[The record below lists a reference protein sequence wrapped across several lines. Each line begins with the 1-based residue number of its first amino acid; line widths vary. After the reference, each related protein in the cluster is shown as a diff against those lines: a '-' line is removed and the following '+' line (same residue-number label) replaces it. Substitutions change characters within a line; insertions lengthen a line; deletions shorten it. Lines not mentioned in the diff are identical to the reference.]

1 MTSAEPHFVASGS
14 TGGRGMV
21 RRGLLGVLIL
31 GVAGCMGQRVEEF
44 PPATYTR
51 GDLFGHLTDSAQEPV
66 VLPPAIDE
74 EVRRLIDEAYPH
86 PTAWN
91 SAEDKKD
98 PGKRRLQ
105 AGYKLY
111 QQHCLTCHGKTGAG
125 DGGIA
130 ATVSPRPRDF
140 RRGTF
145 KWKSTA
151 RTSKPLV
158 DDLVRT
164 IQRGIPG
171 TAMQGFSRLDR
182 NDLVLMAEFAIY
194 LSKRGEAERRLLV
207 DYASEGP
214 LQKELD
220 EKKESISPEELG
232 EYKSLLAES
241 SKDTNESL
249 MEAWKSA
256 AEHVVQPSVHYPDLA
271 DGTPEWQAAIDH
283 GRQLFVGAETG
294 CSKCHGADGKGEK
307 NLTPQQTVDD
317 WGFSNPPR
325 DLTQGVFRGG
335 GEPLDLYRRL
345 HQGIAGSTMPATA
358 GTTPLSDEDLWDL
371 VRFVKSL
378 PSQAAAAG
386 TASVR

>member
-1 MTSAEPHFVASGS
+1 ML
-14 TGGRGMV
+14 RW
-21 RRGLLGVLIL
+21 GLLGIL
-31 GVAGCMGQRVEEF
+31 ALGIVGCMGRRVEEF

-51 GDLFGHLTDSAQEPV
+51 GDLFGHSTDSAQEPV
-66 VLPPAIDE
+66 VLPPEVSA
-74 EVRRLIDEAYPH
+74 EVRRLVDEAYPH
-86 PTAWN
+86 PTAWT
-91 SAEDKKD
+91 SAEEKKD
-98 PGKRRLQ
+98 PTNRRLQ

-111 QQHCLTCHGKTGAG
+111 QQHCLTCHGKSGAG

-151 RTSKPLV
+151 RTSKPLI

-182 NDLVLMAEFAIY
+182 NDLVLMAEFVVY
-194 LSKRGEAERRLLV
+194 QSKRGETERRLLV

-220 EKKESISPEELG
+220 ETKESISKEKLE
-232 EYKSLLAES
+232 EYKSLLAAS
-241 SKDTNESL
+241 TQDAKESL
-249 MEAWKSA
+249 AEAWKSA
-256 AEHVVQPSVHYPDLA
+256 TEHVVQPSVPYPDLA
-271 DGTPEWQAAIDH
+271 EGTPEWQAAMDH
-283 GRQLFVGAETG
+283 GRQLFVGAQTG

-307 NLTPQQTVDD
+307 NLTPQETVDD

-335 GEPLDLYRRL
+335 GDPLDLYRRIQ
-345 HQGIAGSTMPATA
+345 QGIAGSTMPATV

-378 PSQAAAAG
+378 SSQSSPSG
-386 TASVR
+386 TASTR